1 MDMNELY
8 LVAVRLHGWEFMAEA
23 SHINANKA
31 VRGLAAAGD
40 GTLAPGTKLAD
51 QEMTVHIG
59 GAPDKITKRFC
70 FANDMADVFGIDT
83 SVIAG
88 FDKNALI
95 EKVVQGAPDI
105 EGKWNLC
112 TVMVAFNPTTW
123 KERKYAT
130 RALAKTIIADYPS
143 RKEVQMAQNNVSL
156 LKLLYVQY

>member
-1 MDMNELY
+1 MDMNEFY
-8 LVAVRLHGWEFMAEA
+8 LVAVRMPGWEFMAEA

-51 QEMTVHIG
+51 QEMTVDIG

-88 FDKNALI
+88 FDKNARI

-112 TVMVAFNPTTW
+112 TVMMAFVPAQW
-123 KERKYAT
+123 KARRHAVE
-130 RALAKTIIADYPS
+130 ALAKTSIADYPS
-143 RKEVQMAQNNVSL
+143 RMEVQMAHHNVSL
-156 LKLLYVQY
+156 LNFLYH

>member
-1 MDMNELY
+1 MQRGEDRLMQAAVFGMDTSNIDNLD
-8 LVAVRLHGWEFMAEA
+8 A
-23 SHINANKA
+23 SVICAP
-31 VRGLAAAGD
+31 VRGLTAGD

-51 QEMTVHIG
+51 QEMTVDIG

-95 EKVVQGAPDI
+95 EKVVQGPPDI

-112 TVMVAFNPTTW
+112 TVMMAFVPAQW
-123 KERKYAT
+123 KARRHAVE
-130 RALAKTIIADYPS
+130 ALSKTSIADYPS
-143 RKEVQMAQNNVSL
+143 RKELQITRNNVS
-156 LKLLYVQY
+156 